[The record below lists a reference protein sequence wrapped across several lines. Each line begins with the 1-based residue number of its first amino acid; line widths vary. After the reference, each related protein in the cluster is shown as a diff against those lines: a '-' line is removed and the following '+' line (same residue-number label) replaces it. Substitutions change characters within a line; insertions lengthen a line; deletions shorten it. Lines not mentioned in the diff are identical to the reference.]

1 MSDFGFDISHLN
13 DSASLTNQISE
24 SYNPDGAA
32 SLKTTASV
40 DKYANQTLTSRNL
53 TDIMAGGALNRN
65 PAAVADATSKFIK
78 SSLDGILSVGY
89 QAGDAFQIANPD
101 YQGTSKEDA
110 KTAILT
116 GHEAYLKAVSG
127 SIMGTSFT
135 PTGSISPLSDSVD
148 GKWPGNGTQ
157 SQVGDSNGITW
168 SHNNITYTI
177 DATAPSLGERAVAA
191 VSELS
196 DEERQMYIDRGTLL
210 KASLNEPALV
220 LGFQFDIPDKL
231 STYAFSQTS
240 SYFPPTDGISQDVNS
255 ETISAPSTQAYISA
269 ALIECLLMLVD
280 PTKGVDVNGSF
291 GLNRISLSENDK
303 SDQNLSPEKYLDKKN
318 KNSISDHAFGRAFD
332 VTKVG
337 SVNNIGKS
345 KAVYSAA
352 LFTFLDKLSTLP
364 TPLLPDLI
372 IISPDVAKDLGV
384 MQGYDTASTAIRQK
398 YPTLKFVNFEA
409 GTEHTNNIHI
419 SFSPQRAGQYMGAVG
434 WTTSSADSGNSGSGG
449 SGNDAGGNAETAKQ
463 KAFTNYKN
471 GGGDLTVNELYAM
484 LRDPDYGPLS
494 DEAAAIMCAV
504 SAREGSLKTSAWNGV
519 GSDYSFGLFQYNLKS
534 QIPITG
540 SNGEKNKVLIY
551 FDGTKVNPQSI
562 YASSLAYVSA
572 DSASWDPQAVLK
584 KINELKQDGK
594 ISTDDKIW
602 YPVNQVY
609 SLYTKMG
616 RTPGKKI
623 DDSAIFYPWGD
634 YLNANKTPRSDCGF
648 IFNTKF
654 QIAVDA
660 YLTTGKTYETLVAW
674 VRKNLPTKNPRTK
687 NYIEGWIL
695 GDVYYDHPKVGTGE
709 GGSLK
714 NEKTSAPIQSAGS
727 VVIVKEQGSGSMQP
741 PFTKADIKACADWLK
756 ANRAPSY
763 ITYWKNKNT
772 AQLQGDATSG
782 WEIGCEKFAR
792 ILSAALGLFSDAKT
806 DLINKAWEELDPNDG
821 GLVSAT
827 GLQTSGGAAEDHLN
841 RIKSNSTF
849 HAAGDDVGNNPPV
862 GSLVFWRQI
871 EGTPYGHIGVSIG
884 GKLYVDQHDWEPK
897 SIEDTT
903 WPGSKT
909 QYAGWS
915 SAW

>member
-1 MSDFGFDISHLN
+1 MSDFGFDITHLN

-40 DKYANQTLTSRNL
+40 DRYANQTLTSRNL
-53 TDIMAGGALNRN
+53 TDIMSGGALNRN

-78 SSLDGILSVGY
+78 SSLDGILAVGY
-89 QAGDAFQIANPD
+89 QAGDSFQIPNPD
-101 YQGTSKEDA
+101 YQGNDGESQT
-110 KTAILT
+110 LT
-116 GHEAYLKAVSG
+116 GHDAYLKAVSS
-127 SIMGTSFT
+127 SIMGTGFA
-135 PTGSISPLSDSVD
+135 PTGSVSPLSDSIN
-148 GKWPGNGTQ
+148 GKWPPNGAE
-157 SQVGDSNGITW
+157 SKVGDSNGTTW
-168 SHNNITYTI
+168 SHNNIIYTI
-177 DATAPSLGERAVAA
+177 DPTAPSLGERAVAA

-220 LGFQFDIPDKL
+220 LGFQFDIPDTL
-231 STYAFSQTS
+231 STYAFNQTS
-240 SYFPPTDGISQDVNS
+240 SYFSSTDGVSQDVSS
-255 ETISAPSTQAYISA
+255 ETISAPSTLAYISA

-280 PTKGVDVNGSF
+280 PTKGVDINGSF
-291 GLNRISLSENDK
+291 GLSRISLSENDK

-332 VTKVG
+332 ISKVG
-337 SVNNIGKS
+337 NVNNIGKS
-345 KAVYSAA
+345 KATYSAA
-352 LFTFLDKLSTLP
+352 LLTFLDKLSTLP

-398 YPTLKFVNFEA
+398 YPILKFVNFEA

-419 SFSPQRAGQYMGAVG
+419 SFSPQRAGQYMGTTG
-434 WTTSSADSGNSGSGG
+434 WTTSSTNAGNAGSSGSG
-449 SGNDAGGNAETAKQ
+449 SPDGGNADTAKE

-504 SAREGSLKTSAWNGV
+504 AAREGGGLKPSSWNGV
-519 GSDYSFGLFQYNLKS
+519 DDDYSFGLFQYNLKS
-534 QIPITG
+534 QIPTTG

-551 FDGTKVNPQSI
+551 YDGTTVNPQSI

-584 KINELKQDGK
+584 KINELKQEGK
-594 ISTDDKIW
+594 TFTDDKIW

-634 YLNANKTPRSDCGF
+634 YPNKNKTPRSDCGF

-654 QIAVDA
+654 QNAVNA

-674 VRKNLPTKNPRTK
+674 VRKNLPTKNPGTK
-687 NYIEGWIL
+687 NYIEGWVS
-695 GDVYYDHPKVGTGE
+695 GDVYYDHPRAGTGE
-709 GGSLK
+709 NGSLK
-714 NEKTSAPIQSAGS
+714 NETASTPIITTGS
-727 VVIVKEQGSGSMQP
+727 VAIVSAQSGGSAEP
-741 PFTKADIKACADWLK
+741 PFTKADIRACADWLK
-756 ANRAPSY
+756 ANRLPSY
-763 ITYWKNKNT
+763 ITYWTSKNT
-772 AQLQGDATSG
+772 AQLQGDDAGG
-782 WEIGCEKFAR
+782 WGIGCEKFAR
-792 ILSAALGLFSDAKT
+792 ILSAALGLFADAKT
-806 DLINKAWEELDPNDG
+806 DLVNKAWEELDPNDG
-821 GLVSAT
+821 GLVTAT
-827 GLQTSGGAAEDHLN
+827 GLQASGGSAEDHLN
-841 RIKSNSTF
+841 RIKGNSTF
-849 HAAGDDVGNNPPV
+849 HAAGDDIGDNPPV
-862 GSLVFWRQI
+862 GSIVFWRQI
-871 EGTPYGHIGVSIG
+871 EGTPYGHNGISIG
-884 GKLYVDQHDWEPK
+884 GKLYVDQHTVEPR
-897 SIEDTT
+897 SIADLT
-903 WPGSKT
+903 WPGKKT